1 MIDAPLDR
9 VRFLLS
15 DRVGKK
21 IDHQGRR
28 ASAVLLLL
36 YPKDGSYCVL
46 FNKRTDIV
54 EFNKGEI
61 CFPGGARDPE
71 DTDLKATALRET
83 DEEMGVRPEDV
94 MLFGEL
100 DETPVRSGFVIQ
112 PFVATIPYPYRF
124 NVNSQEVAAV
134 LEVPLS
140 VLYDQA
146 TRREEARVSPEG
158 HLIRTVAYACDPD
171 LIYGATANILTQFLD
186 LIEESDGLKEA
197 LGA

>member
-9 VRFLLS
+9 VRLLLS
-15 DRVGKK
+15 ERVGKK

-46 FNKRTDIV
+46 FNKRTDMV

-61 CFPGGARDPE
+61 CFPGGSKDPE
-71 DTDLKATALRET
+71 DADLRVTALRET

-94 MLFGEL
+94 TLFGEL

-112 PFVATIPYPYRF
+112 PFVATIPYPYQF
-124 NVNSQEVAAV
+124 NVSSQEVAAV
-134 LEVPLS
+134 LEVPFS

-146 TRREEARVSPEG
+146 TIREEVRVHPEG
-158 HLIRTVAYACDPD
+158 HLTRTVAYAYNSH

-186 LIEESDGLKEA
+186 LIGESAGLKEA